1 LAFKL
6 FQNGASAAEI
16 YKALTKVL
24 KFKVA
29 LEAAGLAQP
38 CGNAV
43 EVIPI
48 SKASAPNREVGITVA
63 PKILRDK
70 NIKQPEEEF
79 GMLGKRVTRSKKCSN
94 DSS

>member
-1 LAFKL
+1 L
-6 FQNGASAAEI
+6 FQDGASAAEI

-43 EVIPI
+43 EVLPI
-48 SKASAPNREVGITVA
+48 SKAISAPTNTEAVIVVT
-63 PKILRDK
+63 PKIFQDK
-70 NIKQPEEEF
+70 NIKQTEEEF
-79 GMLGKRVTRSKKCSN
+79 GLLGKRPA
-94 DSS
+94 